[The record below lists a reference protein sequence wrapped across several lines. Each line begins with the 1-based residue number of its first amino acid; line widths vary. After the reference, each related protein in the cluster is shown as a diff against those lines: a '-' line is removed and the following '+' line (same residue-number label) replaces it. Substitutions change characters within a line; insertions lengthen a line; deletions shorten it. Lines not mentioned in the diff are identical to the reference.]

1 MPAKLPA
8 IPAKFRL
15 RTALVVPF
23 VLEIA
28 AVVGLVGYLSFLAAQ
43 RAVND
48 LASQLRA
55 GLSTQIEREL
65 EGYFATPH
73 DINQLNTAAFTQGS
87 LDFQDPQNIAQMHQQ
102 VRISPYIFGTYCG
115 TEQGEFLGA
124 GRSEVGSKEI
134 RLWLTNATTKGRFLS
149 YELDSRGNRLAFLT
163 EDGEYDPRSR
173 PWYQDALKTRG
184 AVWSEIYL
192 DFATFL
198 PVLTASLPVYN
209 EAGTVLGVCATDVQ
223 LPVEFRQF
231 LSSLKIGK
239 TGKAFVL
246 DRKGQILSS
255 STTEPLTVGE
265 GDETL
270 LLQAVDSSEP
280 LIRETAQFLQRE
292 FGDFKE
298 IKVPQQLNF
307 AVRGQRQFV
316 QVLPFQDGRGLDW
329 LIVITV
335 PEADFMGDIYTTTR
349 NAIWLA
355 LGALGL
361 AIALGI
367 LTARWVTQPI
377 QRISQASNEIA
388 EGALSQHIAPSAL
401 LELDQLATSFNSMAD
416 QLQASFTTLE
426 QKNEVLRITEENYRS
441 IFENALEGIFQSSP
455 TGQFLKVNPAM
466 AAIYG
471 YDSPAEMVNSIT
483 NIPEQIY
490 VDIRDSRRFHQLM
503 KANGQVK
510 GLEYQVYRKDDSVI
524 WIEED
529 ARAVYDS
536 QGRLLYYEGIIQD
549 ITERRLREEALKK
562 QLEELQIEIDQGKRI
577 QEVNSIT
584 QSSYFQEIQ
593 EELAQVD
600 IEEFW
605 K

>member
-1 MPAKLPA
+1 MPANL
-8 IPAKFRL
+8 PAKFRL

-28 AVVGLVGYLSFLAAQ
+28 AAVGLIGYLSFLAAR

-48 LASQLRA
+48 LASQLRTS
-55 GLSTQIEREL
+55 LSTQIEREL
-65 EGYFATPH
+65 EGYFTVPH
-73 DINQLNTAAFTQGS
+73 DINQLNAVTFIQGT
-87 LDFQDPQNIAQMHQQ
+87 LDFQNPQNIAQMHQQ

-124 GRSEVGSKEI
+124 GRSEIGSKEI
-134 RLWLTNATTKGRFLS
+134 RLWLTNAATKGRFLS
-149 YELDSRGNRLAFLT
+149 YELDSRGNRLAFLAD
-163 EDGEYDPRSR
+163 DGEYNPRSR
-173 PWYQDALKTRG
+173 PWYQDALNTRG

-198 PVLTASLPVYN
+198 PVLTASLPVYS
-209 EAGTVLGVCATDVQ
+209 EQGTVLGVCATDVQ

-265 GDETL
+265 GSETL
-270 LLQAVDSSEP
+270 LLKAVDSSEP
-280 LIRETAQFLQRE
+280 LIREAAQFLQQE
-292 FGDFKE
+292 FGDFQK
-298 IKVPQQLNF
+298 IHSPQQLEF
-307 AVRGQRQFV
+307 SVHRQRQLV

-335 PEADFMGDIYTTTR
+335 PEADFMGDIYTITR

-355 LGALGL
+355 LGSLGL

-367 LTARWVTQPI
+367 LTARWVTKPV

-388 EGALSQHIAPSAL
+388 EGALSQHVTPSAL
-401 LELDQLATSFNSMAD
+401 LEINQLATSFNSMAD
-416 QLQASFTTLE
+416 QLKASFTTLE
-426 QKNEVLRITEENYRS
+426 QKNEELRITEENYRS

-455 TGQFLKVNPAM
+455 SGQFLKVNPAM

-471 YDSPAEMVNSIT
+471 YDSPAEMVRSVT

-490 VDIRDSRRFHQLM
+490 VDIRDSQRFYQLM
-503 KANGQVK
+503 KSDGQVK
-510 GLEYQVYRKDDSVI
+510 GLEYQVYRKDGSII

-549 ITERRLREEALKK
+549 ITERRQREDALKK
-562 QLEELQIEIDQGKRI
+562 QLEELQIEIDQSKRM